1 MVSSAGGL
9 KQISGATMS
18 QAGLS
23 QLSGGTLGSNPGV
36 KMVVVSSGQ
45 LAQTTSKPITIS
57 MPGSQK
63 TVTLSASGGQKAG
76 GQIVQTSSGQI
87 IQLPAG
93 GLMSGGKPVTVQMA
107 GGGQKTLTL
116 VQAPQNMTTKVE
128 QTTGASVTDEMI
140 LATGDEGQAS
150 DGIKIEE
157 HPPQAS
163 FSYRKSSIRRP
174 CIILDPNILRLVLE
188 VFQKVSILQQTF
200 F

>member
-23 QLSGGTLGSNPGV
+23 QLSAGGAPGGV

-57 MPGSQK
+57 MPGSGTQK
-63 TVTLSASGGQKAG
+63 TVTLAASGKAG

-128 QTTGASVTDEMI
+128 QTPASAVTDEMI
-140 LATGDEGQAS
+140 LPVAEDSAQAS
-150 DGIKIEE
+150 EGIKLEE
-157 HPPQAS
+157 HHPPQVCVS
-163 FSYRKSSIRRP
+163 FQYI
-174 CIILDPNILRLVLE
+174 
-188 VFQKVSILQQTF
+188 
-200 F
+200 